1 MPADK
6 KMKILVVDDF
16 ATMRRII
23 KNILRQIGYT
33 NILEADDGSTALAI
47 LKKEKVDLVIT
58 DWNMPKMSGLELLK
72 AIRAD
77 ESLKDI
83 PVMMVTAEA
92 LKENIIEAVK
102 AGVNQYIVKP
112 FTAQT
117 LQEKINKIFGG

>member
-72 AIRAD
+72 AIRSD